1 MTRVL
6 IKWKQEDQSQSDGRM
21 EAEAREERR
30 CYAAG
35 FEDGGRKELAL
46 GTP

>member
-6 IKWKQEDQSQSDGRM
+6 IKWKQEDQSQRDGRM
-21 EAEAREERR
+21 EAEVREERR

-35 FEDGGRKELAL
+35 LEDGRRKEPAL
-46 GTP
+46 RTP